1 MGLDLTGILPKE
13 IFHLLFIQMLEFQDN
28 PLYSTSKACMYVKSW
43 INEDVFKVRTPIL
56 PNQLQIGTDV
66 TEQQILEIF
75 KAQERVSIELREKFL
90 NIGWRYFLLIQE
102 NGEMVKKEGVLQIIL
117 QVEKKK
123 FLLRHHK
130 EIQI

>member
-1 MGLDLTGILPKE
+1 MEILHKMDFLKNHATRGKKLSRMMGLDLTGILPKE

-75 KAQERVSIELREKFL
+75 KA
-90 NIGWRYFLLIQE
+90 
-102 NGEMVKKEGVLQIIL
+102 
-117 QVEKKK
+117 
-123 FLLRHHK
+123 
-130 EIQI
+130 